1 MFDNFS
7 KSIFIR
13 IICSVFAALLI
24 GVVCIFTGSHII
36 EKESANKLKYLTENN
51 AYKIEIPLE
60 IIEKTSDNLSYIIS
74 HMAYTKKIQGDSPY
88 NVDYVEELDA
98 IIKKFS
104 ACHSDLIGIY
114 VYLTPE
120 YSFDKKEST
129 YFYAKS
135 SLKGVIKKQKI
146 EKDKEDPLK
155 KFKKDTEKMW
165 SEPYVDK
172 LSGLYAIS
180 FEKPIILNNKL
191 IGFTRINICLR
202 DIVKILSNIKIYN
215 NGAIFL
221 LDSNY
226 SVISCPK
233 NKEAKNIQQ
242 NNKLLLKLLT
252 EKLKTEDSGI
262 INFKQNNVEM
272 VSGFL
277 KLKTGFTYVI
287 TAPKDDIFEQKYHLQ
302 RLIIGIIFMG
312 AVLVVLIVLNI

>member
-1 MFDNFS
+1 MFKLMFDNFS

-24 GVVCIFTGSHII
+24 GVVCIFTGSSII
-36 EKESANKLKYLTENN
+36 EKESTNKLKYLTENN
-51 AYKIEIPLE
+51 ASKIEIPLE

-74 HMAYTKKIQGDSPY
+74 HMAYTKKIRSNSSY
-88 NVDYVEELDA
+88 SVDYVEELDA

-104 ACHSDLIGIY
+104 TGHSNLIGIY

-120 YSFDKKEST
+120 YSFDKKQNT

-135 SLKGVIKKQKI
+135 SLTGTLKKQKI
-146 EKDKEDPLK
+146 EKFEEKD
-155 KFKKDTEKMW
+155 FKKDVEEMW
-165 SEPYVDK
+165 SEPYIDK

-180 FEKPIILNNKL
+180 FEKPIILNNKV
-191 IGFTRINICLR
+191 IGFTRINISLS
-202 DIVKILSNIKIYN
+202 DIMKILSNIKIYK
-215 NGAIFL
+215 NGQSFLFDNCYCVIFG
-221 LDSNY
+221 S
-226 SVISCPK
+226 
-233 NKEAKNIQQ
+233 KNIKQ
-242 NNKLLLKLLT
+242 NNKLLLKLLA

-287 TAPKDDIFEQKYHLQ
+287 TAPKDDVFEQKYHLQ
-302 RLIIGIIFMG
+302 RLITGIIFMG
-312 AVLVVLIVLNI
+312 ALLVVLIVLNI

>member
-1 MFDNFS
+1 MFKLMFDNFS

-36 EKESANKLKYLTENN
+36 EKESAKKLKYLTENN

-60 IIEKTSDNLSYIIS
+60 IIEKTSANLSYIIS
-74 HMAYTKKIQGDSPY
+74 HMVYTKKIQGDSPY
-88 NVDYVEELDA
+88 SVDYVEELDA

-104 ACHSDLIGIY
+104 TGHSNLIGIY

-120 YSFDKKEST
+120 YSFDKKQNT

-135 SLKGVIKKQKI
+135 SLTDTIKKQKI
-146 EKDKEDPLK
+146 EKEKEAPLK
-155 KFKKDTEKMW
+155 KFKKDVEEMW
-165 SEPYVDK
+165 GEPYIDK

-180 FEKPIILNNKL
+180 FEKPIILNKKV
-191 IGFTRINICLR
+191 IGFTRINISLR
-202 DIVKILSNIKIYN
+202 DIMKILSNIKIYN
-215 NGAIFL
+215 NGQSFLFDNCYCVIFG
-221 LDSNY
+221 
-226 SVISCPK
+226 P
-233 NKEAKNIQQ
+233 KNIQQ

-287 TAPKDDIFEQKYHLQ
+287 TAPKDDVFEQKYHLQ
-302 RLIIGIIFMG
+302 QLITGIIFMG
-312 AVLVVLIVLNI
+312 TLLVVLIMLNI